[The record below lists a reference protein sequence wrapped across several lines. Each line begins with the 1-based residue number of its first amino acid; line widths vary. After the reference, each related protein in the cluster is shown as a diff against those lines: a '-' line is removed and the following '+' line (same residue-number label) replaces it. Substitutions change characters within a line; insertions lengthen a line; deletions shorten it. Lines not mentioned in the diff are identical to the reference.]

1 MKRRMTM
8 PQMLAVEEKRKHDRI
23 DKKVLL
29 RVSMREKDGAP
40 EWTIVTSKNISASG
54 VLFGFNQK
62 LDRGTPL
69 YLRIHFPDHAIDCTA
84 TVRRS
89 VPGAQMPLT
98 DVAVSLKGLE
108 RSDRDLIESHVI

>member
-1 MKRRMTM
+1 M
-8 PQMLAVEEKRKHDRI
+8 PQVLATAEKRKHDRI

-29 RVSMREKDGAP
+29 RVSMQEKDGAP
-40 EWTIVTSKNISASG
+40 EWTIVTSKNISSSG
-54 VLFGFNQK
+54 VLFGYNKK

-84 TVRRS
+84 TVRRTA
-89 VPGAQMPLT
+89 PGVVAPLT

-108 RSDRDLIESHVI
+108 KTDRDIIESHVA